1 MAEQRTWPPNDA
13 DLERI
18 RSQQKLI
25 ADEVERRYGAKLT
38 GELADL
44 DTLQRLLDDG
54 VYAADKTYELQS
66 LGLCL
71 GEVMVKQLGF
81 DWITVE
87 DEYGQDPAIRFGET
101 SIIVFPL
108 TMVSKR
114 VERGEAVDL
123 QHLYEQTRKL

>member
-1 MAEQRTWPPNDA
+1 
-13 DLERI
+13 
-18 RSQQKLI
+18 
-25 ADEVERRYGAKLT
+25 LT
-38 GELADL
+38 GGLSDL

-71 GEVMVKQLGF
+71 GEVMLKQLGF
-81 DWITVE
+81 HWITVE
-87 DEYGQDPAIRFGET
+87 DEYGQDPAIQYRET

-114 VERGEAVDL
+114 VERGEAVDVRY
-123 QHLYEQTRKL
+123 LYEQTVKHLKNL